1 MKTMAQ
7 HAAPLLYVRQDI
19 GKGRPLVLLHGMFAN
34 GSQWRV
40 VAGLLADDFRV
51 IVVDLLGH
59 GRSPAP
65 KGARYTPREH
75 SRALRATL
83 EKLKATED
91 VTVVGYSMGGP
102 VALKYAAD
110 YEGVAQLYLISTPFY
125 LRAEEM
131 VSSGY
136 ATSLLYTKIS
146 LSLFRLVERMLH
158 PGKLLYILFSS
169 ESFTRHMQ
177 GVIDSKGNM
186 ISPEIARKNLDQLIV
201 TYPFIRELKRV
212 HAPITFY
219 AGKRDVFV
227 IQSQLA
233 ALKKIKP
240 LMEIETLGIVKN
252 DHAVVQY
259 LPNQIADV
267 LRRYHDQ
274 HLHVAQDTKTGR
286 KVLVL
291 LHGIEGNSAYW
302 DKLVP
307 VLAEKYRVITTDLL
321 GFGASP
327 KPNNVAYTLDDQVAW
342 LHRTLAARGVG
353 SFEIVGHSLGA
364 LVAMAYAGT
373 YPREV
378 KEITLVAPV
387 FHDNE
392 IAKRT
397 IIFRWLSVFNYFSNL
412 NYLIRYV
419 TKAIGYRRI
428 VTLIPTARTITNAI
442 QSQSPLALAR
452 SIKSKPVTI
461 MYGTRDGFIHESQIK
476 SVIAKLPHAR
486 VTELADESHNFALF
500 QPTKFLAAFKPT
512 VKFPAP
518 SSATPVRPRR
528 IIRQLLL
535 LAAPILLAKGFFYL
549 AVGLL
554 LFSPYAKETL
564 AIAVVV
570 LVIFQSIQF
579 IRGSFSLNHEGL
591 SYASYLVIGG
601 LGILAGY
608 ALTNRFQLTLTV
620 AVLAVIG
627 YALLNGVSSLLA
639 GWVWTHDAGRRR
651 RLLVKG
657 SLLTIISVAALL
669 GSLTSLYL
677 IVYTIAVYAL
687 IRGGILLVYG
697 ASTVVLAFIRSY
709 Q

>member
-1 MKTMAQ
+1 MKAMTSSTT
-7 HAAPLLYVRQDI
+7 PLLYVRQDI

-65 KGARYTPREH
+65 PDARYTPREH
-75 SRALRATL
+75 VLALRATL
-83 EKLKATED
+83 EKLNATED

-110 YEGVAQLYLISTPFY
+110 YDGVAQLYLISTPFY

-146 LSLFRLVERMLH
+146 LSLLAWIEKLLH
-158 PGKLLYILFSS
+158 PGKLLYKLINT
-169 ESFTRHMQ
+169 ESFARRMQ
-177 GVIDSKGNM
+177 GVIDSKGSM
-186 ISPEIARKNLDQLIV
+186 ITPEIARKNLNQLIV
-201 TYPFIRELKRV
+201 TYPFVRELKRV
-212 HAPITFY
+212 RAPITFY

-227 IQSQLA
+227 VQSQLA

-267 LRRYHDQ
+267 LRRYRDQ
-274 HLHVAQDTKTGR
+274 KLHVAGDTKKGN
-286 KVLVL
+286 KVQVL
-291 LHGIEGNSAYW
+291 LHGIEGTSAYW

-307 VLAEKYRVITTDLL
+307 VLAGKYRVITVDLL

-327 KPNNVAYTLDDQVAW
+327 RPKNIAYSLDDQVEW
-342 LHRTLAARGVG
+342 LHRTLAAQGV
-353 SFEIVGHSLGA
+353 SSCEIVGHSLGA
-364 LVAMAYAGT
+364 LVAMAYAGI
-373 YPREV
+373 YPQAVREL
-378 KEITLVAPV
+378 TLVAPV
-387 FHDNE
+387 FHDDE

-397 IIFRWLSVFNYFSNL
+397 IIFRWLSVFNYFSNFD
-412 NYLIRYV
+412 YLITQV
-419 TKAIGYRRI
+419 TRAIGYKRI
-428 VTLIPTARTITNAI
+428 TTLIPTARTITNAI
-442 QSQSPLALAR
+442 QNQDPVTLAR
-452 SIKSKPVTI
+452 RIKAKPI
-461 MYGTRDGFIHESQIK
+461 NILYGTRDGFIHEAQIQ
-476 SVIAKLPHAR
+476 SVIAELPR
-486 VTELADESHNFALF
+486 VRAVAIADETHNFALF
-500 QPTKFLAAFKPT
+500 QPEKFLAAFKPG
-512 VKFPAP
+512 VKFPDPEWSAP
-518 SSATPVRPRR
+518 IRPRR
-528 IIRQLLL
+528 IVRQLFL
-535 LAAPILLAKGFFYL
+535 LAAPILFAKSFFYL
-549 AVGLL
+549 VVGLL

-564 AIAVVV
+564 AVAVVV

-591 SYASYLVIGG
+591 SYAGYLIIGG
-601 LGILAGY
+601 LGILASY
-608 ALTNRFQLTLTV
+608 ALTNRFHLTLMV
-620 AVLAVIG
+620 AVLAVVG
-627 YALLNGVSSLLA
+627 YALVNGISNLVA
-639 GWVWTHDAGRRR
+639 GWAWTHDRGLRR
-651 RLLVKG
+651 RLLIKG
-657 SLLTIISVAALL
+657 SLLTLVSVAALL
-669 GSLTSLYL
+669 GSVGSVYL

-687 IRGGILLVYG
+687 IRGGILLMYG
-697 ASTVVLAFIRSY
+697 ASTTVLAFIRSY